1 MFCTTHLQLAIFH
14 MYIRKIVMYIIKKVQ
29 EALFLNL
36 CAALISQAQMHAH
49 QIECF
54 PINQ

>member
-29 EALFLNL
+29 EDLFLNL